1 MNPRRW
7 QRPDDAL
14 CFFLA
19 LFIFG
24 STFSIALAQVSLGFA
39 LVLFIVIAVGKRYNP
54 FASSLKPF
62 YILVGAYIAWEFVA
76 ALAGDTPSRSAWML
90 KEDWLFCVVPIGV
103 YLLAKERYRKHLV
116 TAFAVGVLVISIYGL
131 LQHFFG
137 LHWTKDTPPV
147 AAPDY
152 GYLVRGSFPHR
163 LTFGN
168 YYGTAALF
176 LFGLGIASFRR
187 LSPHRR
193 ALLLTASVLAIIVT
207 ILTYSRGVTFGVGVA
222 LIMGGVLLGRKYLTA
237 TIATVAVAV
246 FLVVLTQPG
255 LVGRFGDIKNNDLDV
270 SYEGGRLFIWENTL
284 EIAGEHPLFG
294 VGAGNFEY
302 AYAARLREDIPDFRK
317 HVHAHN
323 DLLNIAAT
331 TGLPGLAFFGGMWLL
346 VLGYFWVGWRN
357 SSFSDGERRFCL
369 AALLGS
375 GVFFI
380 TSLVEATF
388 ADEEVR
394 QMLMFVWAAGLW
406 PWYKKADQPNV
417 MDC

>member
-7 QRPDDAL
+7 QRSDDAL
-14 CFFLA
+14 FFFFA
-19 LFIFG
+19 LFILG
-24 STFSIALAQVSLGFA
+24 STFSIALAQVSLGLA
-39 LVLFIVIAVGKRYNP
+39 LVLFVVIAVGRRYNP

-62 YILVGAYIAWEFVA
+62 YVLVGAYIAWEFVA
-76 ALAGDTPSRSAWML
+76 ALAGETPSRSAWIL
-90 KEDWLFCVVPIGV
+90 KEDWLFCIVPVGV
-103 YLLAKERYRKHLV
+103 YLLAKERYREHMV

-137 LHWTKDTPPV
+137 WHWTKESPPV

-152 GYLVRGSFPHR
+152 GYLVRGSFSHR

-176 LFGLGIASFRR
+176 IFGLGITGIKR
-187 LSPHRR
+187 LSSYKRT
-193 ALLLTASVLAIIVT
+193 LLITASLLAVIAT
-207 ILTYSRGVTFGVGVA
+207 ILTYSRGVTVGIGVTLV
-222 LIMGGVLLGRKYLTA
+222 MGGVLLGRKYLTA
-237 TIATVAVAV
+237 TLGTLVVAI

-255 LVGRFGDIKNNDLDV
+255 LVGRFGDIKKNDLDV
-270 SYEGGRLFIWENTL
+270 GYEGGRLFIWENSL
-284 EIAGEHPLFG
+284 VIAGEHPLFG
-294 VGAGNFEY
+294 VGAGNFEF
-302 AYAARLREDIPDFRK
+302 AYTALLRPDIPHYRK

-346 VLGYFWVGWRN
+346 VLGYFWAGRRN
-357 SSFSDGERRFCL
+357 GRFSDSERRFCL

-375 GVFFI
+375 VVFFI

-406 PWYKKADQPNV
+406 PWYKQRDQLDV
-417 MDC
+417 VDY